1 MSAPRPFL
9 FGKLPAHGDF
19 VARGLSDEEQAAWD
33 AWASAGLE
41 QARERLGDKFDD
53 AHDAAPP
60 WRFVSR
66 GDAGWRA
73 GSLACSVD
81 SAGRRFVLVLGIADL
96 SREQA
101 AATGMRDAEMVEAVL
116 YDALASRT
124 PADDAV
130 LALAAAVGAPDSTI
144 TAAAEALAPA
154 PGAPGVWWTLG
165 GERHPPLVITAG
177 DPPADLLLRVL
188 QSSSQLEMAS

>member
-41 QARERLGDKFDD
+41 QARERLGDELDG
-53 AHDAAPP
+53 ALDAAPP

-81 SAGRRFVLVLGIADL
+81 NAGRRFVLVLGVADL
-96 SREQA
+96 SPEQA
-101 AATGMRDAEMVEAVL
+101 AATGMRDAEVVEAVL

-130 LALAAAVGAPDSTI
+130 LSLAAAVGAPDPKMA
-144 TAAAEALAPA
+144 TAVEALAPA
-154 PGAPGVWWTLG
+154 PGGPGVWWTLG
-165 GERHPPLVITAG
+165 GERHPPLVLAAG
-177 DPPADLLLRVL
+177 EPPADLLLRVL
-188 QSSSQLEMAS
+188 QPSSQLEMAS